1 MTQTRP
7 GWVEY
12 RGRTLYDTHGSKIGR
27 IVEIYLD
34 QEGGHAEWALVHTGL
49 LGTKQTF
56 VPLRGA
62 QAEGDDLR
70 ATVDKEQAQQ
80 APHIDPDSEL
90 SEQDE
95 QQLFR
100 HYDIPYTTEGS
111 TTARSGNA
119 GTGGDGGTHDGS
131 WTGLRHETGEHA
143 GGRHVQDRQ
152 VQDQHLQDQHLQ
164 DQHVRDEH
172 GGAQGH
178 DVSGP
183 TTDEAMT
190 RSEEELRV
198 GTRSEERGRA
208 RLRKYVVTETETH
221 TVPVTREEVRVER
234 EPITETNRDAAT
246 DGPSISEEEHEV
258 VLHEERPVV
267 GKETVPKERVR
278 MTKDVERDEEQVSD
292 QVRKEHIDADDSTA
306 GTTGEDARRR

>member
-12 RGRTLYDTHGSKIGR
+12 RGRTLYDTDGAKIGR

-34 QEGGHAEWALVHTGL
+34 QQGGHAEWALVHTGL

-70 ATVDKEQAQQ
+70 AGVAKDQAQQ

-90 SEQDE
+90 SEADE
-95 QQLFR
+95 QRLFE
-100 HYDIPYTTEGS
+100 HYDIPYTSQGT
-111 TTARSGNA
+111 TTARDAA
-119 GTGGDGGTHDGS
+119 GDTELGAPVRRVGQAQ
-131 WTGLRHETGEHA
+131 GLPVEGQLA
-143 GGRHVQDRQ
+143 GRSDAGP
-152 VQDQHLQDQHLQ
+152 
-164 DQHVRDEH
+164 
-172 GGAQGH
+172 GAQGH

-198 GTRSEERGRA
+198 GTRTQERGRA

-221 TVPVTREEVRVER
+221 TVPVTREELRVER
-234 EPITETNRDAAT
+234 EPITEGNLDAAT

-258 VLHEERPVV
+258 VLHEERPVI

-278 MTKDVERDEEQVSD
+278 MSKDVERDQEQVSD
-292 QVRKEHIDADDSTA
+292 QVRKERIDTDHSTDHSTGGSTA
-306 GTTGEDARRR
+306 EAARRVGEPGRTPRR